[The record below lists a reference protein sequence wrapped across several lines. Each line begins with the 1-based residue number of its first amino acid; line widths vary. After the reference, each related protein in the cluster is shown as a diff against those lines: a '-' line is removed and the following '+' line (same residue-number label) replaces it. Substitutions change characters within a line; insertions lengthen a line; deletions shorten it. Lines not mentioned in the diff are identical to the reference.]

1 MVFPSK
7 KYALAWAFSL
17 VAIIVGATYSEAI
30 FGADETK
37 LNVVF
42 ILADDL
48 GWRDLSN
55 EGSAFYESPNID
67 RIATEGMKFT
77 RGYATCQVCSPSR
90 ASIMTGKYPARL
102 KITDYIGAAEGENW
116 KRNTR
121 LLPAHYLHHLPLEET
136 TVAEA
141 FRDAGYRTFF
151 AGKWHLGGEGS
162 LPTDHGFEF
171 NVGGHQAGSPPGGYF
186 SPYHNPQL
194 IDGPPG
200 ELLPLRLGQETAKF
214 IESHANEPFFAYLS
228 FYSVHAPIQSTRALW
243 KKYRDKAARLDPPNS
258 RFIID
263 RTTPVRQVQDHP
275 LYAGMI
281 ESMDQAVGI
290 VLATLD
296 RLDLTDKTVIV
307 FTSDNG
313 GVSAGDGKATSN
325 LPLRGGKGRQW
336 EGGIREPF
344 YIKWPGVVPAGATC
358 DIPVIGTDFFPTLL
372 EICGLPARSEQC
384 VDGVSLV
391 PLLKGDSIAD
401 RPLFWHYP
409 HYGNQGGEPSSI
421 IRQGDWKLIHYYED
435 GRNELY
441 NVVEDIGE
449 QTDSAAENPER
460 VAALSQQLNRWLAE
474 VESRQPVSNPNFDPE
489 KDAQQREQI
498 RDTQTPNLERT
509 HAEFL
514 KPDYQPRNGW
524 WEKTA
529 GKF

>member
-1 MVFPSK
+1 MCVHSKQYSLSPTVLLCVVFVGLIFSEPL
-7 KYALAWAFSL
+7 LA
-17 VAIIVGATYSEAI
+17 
-30 FGADETK
+30 DNETQ

-55 EGSAFYESPNID
+55 EGSTFYESPHID
-67 RIATEGMKFT
+67 RIANEGMKFS

-121 LLPAHYLHHLPLEET
+121 LRPAHYQHSLPLDET

-186 SPYHNPQL
+186 SPYNNPQMTN
-194 IDGPPG
+194 GPLG
-200 ELLPLRLGQETAKF
+200 ELLPLRLGQETARF
-214 IESHANEPFFAYLS
+214 IEAHADEPFFAYLS
-228 FYSVHAPIQSTRALW
+228 FHSVHAPIQTTHALW
-243 KKYRDKAARLDPPNS
+243 KKYRDKAALLEPPKS

-281 ESMDQAVGI
+281 ESMDDAVGI
-290 VLATLD
+290 VLETLD
-296 RLDLTDKTVIV
+296 RLNLTDKTVVV

-336 EGGIREPF
+336 EGGIREPY
-344 YIKWPGVVPAGATC
+344 YIKWPGVVAPGSTC
-358 DIPVIGTDFFPTLL
+358 DTPVTGTDFFPTLL
-372 EICGLPARSEQC
+372 EICGLPARPEQH

-391 PLLKGDSIAD
+391 PLLKGDSIAE
-401 RPLFWHYP
+401 RSLFWHYP
-409 HYGNQGGEPSSI
+409 HYGNQGGEPSAM
-421 IRQGDWKLIHYYED
+421 IRHGDWKLIHYYED

-441 NVVEDIGE
+441 NVVADIGE
-449 QTDSAAENPER
+449 QSDLATEYPER
-460 VAALSQQLNRWLAE
+460 VATLSKQLNQWLAE
-474 VESRQPVSNPNFDPE
+474 VEAHKPVANPNFDAE
-489 KDAQQREQI
+489 KAARQQEQI
-498 RDTQTPNLERT
+498 RDNQKPNLERE
-509 HAEFL
+509 HADFL
-514 KPDYQPRNGW
+514 KPDFQPRDGW

-529 GKF
+529 K